1 MVFRFWGL
9 STARFFLCATLLCA
23 TCCMQAQSPY
33 QLSWKKEAA
42 LVVPTGALLGASFLL
57 KARLE
62 PLSVAQINLL
72 NRNTV
77 PRFDRIATYQYGH
90 KAGKWSD
97 YLFETSLLFPIL
109 LLADAPIRKD
119 VWKVGII
126 TTETLLISS
135 TLTALTKVLAKRVRP
150 FVYNPD
156 ATLGEKQNKDAR
168 YSFFSGHTSGT
179 ACLSVVAAK
188 IWSDYHPDSRWKPLI
203 WTTALAWPAAV
214 GILRVK
220 AGKHFPTDV
229 LVGYAVGF
237 ACGYFLPKLH
247 FQH

>member
-1 MVFRFWGL
+1 MKSALKKYLTLV
-9 STARFFLCATLLCA
+9 LLCA
-23 TCCMQAQSPY
+23 ISSMQAQSPY
-33 QLSWKKEAA
+33 QLSWKKEAT
-42 LVVPTGALLGASFLL
+42 LMVPTGAVLGASFWL
-57 KARLE
+57 KARME
-62 PLSVAQINLL
+62 PLSMAQINGL
-72 NRNTV
+72 NWNSV
-77 PRFDRIATYQYGH
+77 PRFDRIATYQYSH
-90 KAGKWSD
+90 RAGKWSD

-119 VWKVGII
+119 VWKVGVI

-135 TLTALTKVLAKRVRP
+135 TLTALTKVLAKRARP

-156 ATLGEKQNKDAR
+156 APLGEKQNKDAR

-188 IWSDYHPDSRWKPLI
+188 IWSDYHPGSGWKPLV
-203 WTTALAWPAAV
+203 WSTALAWPAAV

-237 ACGYFLPKLH
+237 ACGYFLPKIH
-247 FQH
+247 FKN

>member
-1 MVFRFWGL
+1 MVFGF
-9 STARFFLCATLLCA
+9 TARFFLCATLLCA
-23 TCCMQAQSPY
+23 TCSMQAQSPY

-42 LVVPTGALLGASFLL
+42 LVVPTGALLGASFLM

-62 PLSVAQINLL
+62 PLSVAQINLF

-77 PRFDRIATYQYGH
+77 PRFDRIATYQYSH

-119 VWKVGII
+119 VWKVGLI

-156 ATLGEKQNKDAR
+156 TPLGEKQNKDAR

-179 ACLSVVAAK
+179 ACLSVAAAK
-188 IWSDYHPDSRWKPLI
+188 IWSDYHPDSRWKPLV